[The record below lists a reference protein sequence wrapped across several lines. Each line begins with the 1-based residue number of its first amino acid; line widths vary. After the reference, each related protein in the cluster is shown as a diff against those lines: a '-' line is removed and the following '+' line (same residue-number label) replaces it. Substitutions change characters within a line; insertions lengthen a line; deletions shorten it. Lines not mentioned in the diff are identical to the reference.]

1 METFEET
8 IAKQQKEIES
18 LKLKLSF
25 ANEQIEFL
33 NKQIKSYQN
42 LIHISIG
49 MLDDFNR
56 DILRHFH
63 C

>member
-18 LKLKLSF
+18 LK
-25 ANEQIEFL
+25 IEFL

-49 MLDDFNR
+49 MLDELDR
-56 DILRHFH
+56 
-63 C
+63 

>member
-18 LKLKLSF
+18 LKLNLSL

-33 NKQIKSYQN
+33 NKQIKSYQ
-42 LIHISIG
+42 
-49 MLDDFNR
+49 R
-56 DILRHFH
+56 YVR
-63 C
+63 

>member
-1 METFEET
+1 MFSFALVFVVFFEET

-49 MLDDFNR
+49 MLDELDR
-56 DILRHFH
+56 
-63 C
+63 

>member
-8 IAKQQKEIES
+8 IKLNLS
-18 LKLKLSF
+18 L

-49 MLDDFNR
+49 MLDELDR
-56 DILRHFH
+56 
-63 C
+63 

>member
-1 METFEET
+1 MKELENK
-8 IAKQQKEIES
+8 IASQEKEIES
-18 LKLKLSF
+18 LKSKLSF

-49 MLDDFNR
+49 MLDELDR
-56 DILRHFH
+56 
-63 C
+63 

>member
-1 METFEET
+1 MGTFEET

-18 LKLKLSF
+18 LKLNLSL

-42 LIHISIG
+42 LIHIS
-49 MLDDFNR
+49 R

>member
-33 NKQIKSYQN
+33 NWYV
-42 LIHISIG
+42 
-49 MLDDFNR
+49 R
-56 DILRHFH
+56 
-63 C
+63 

>member
-1 METFEET
+1 METLEET

-33 NKQIKSYQN
+33 NKQIKFYQN

-49 MLDDFNR
+49 MLDELDR
-56 DILRHFH
+56 
-63 C
+63 

>member
-1 METFEET
+1 METLEET

-18 LKLKLSF
+18 LKLKPSF
-25 ANEQIEFL
+25 ANEQIKFL

-49 MLDDFNR
+49 MLDELDR
-56 DILRHFH
+56 
-63 C
+63 

>member
-1 METFEET
+1 METLEET

-33 NKQIKSYQN
+33 NKQLKSYQN
-42 LIHISIG
+42 LVHISIS
-49 MLDDFNR
+49 MLDELDR
-56 DILRHFH
+56 
-63 C
+63 